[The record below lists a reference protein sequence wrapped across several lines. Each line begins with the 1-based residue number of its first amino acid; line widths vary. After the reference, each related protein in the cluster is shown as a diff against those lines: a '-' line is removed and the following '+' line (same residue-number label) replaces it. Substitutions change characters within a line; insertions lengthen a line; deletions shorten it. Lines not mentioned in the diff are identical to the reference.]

1 MKIGSKRQITL
12 SKKQCDQLDI
22 HSGDEVECFIVDGH
36 ITIAKKK
43 LVVASGL
50 LAKTPRKI

>member
-43 LVVASGL
+43 LVVAIGL
-50 LAKTPRKI
+50 LTKTPRKI